1 MELLH
6 FENLGDTSVVC
17 RLAKYLRGYMC
28 NEPGREGGLIPTK
41 TDDVYLLYL
50 SHKPQTQSTNI

>member
-1 MELLH
+1 MKCELEFSH
-6 FENLGDTSVVC
+6 YYNVLGVMND
-17 RLAKYLRGYMC
+17 YIY

>member
-1 MELLH
+1 MREH
-6 FENLGDTSVVC
+6 LGFKFICASSFC
-17 RLAKYLRGYMC
+17 S
-28 NEPGREGGLIPTK
+28 EPGREGGLIPTK